1 MIKLDPEY
9 NVELKLSDAVEAFKQ
24 GKYVLLAFA
33 DENGEV
39 YAAQVLTKGN
49 KYLSLLRDI
58 PFEDMVDAKYYI
70 KGDNHEKTD

>member
-1 MIKLDPEY
+1 MIKIDPEF
-9 NVELKLSDAVEAFKQ
+9 NVELKLADAVEAFKQ

-33 DENGEV
+33 DENGDV

-70 KGDNHEKTD
+70 KGDNNEKTD